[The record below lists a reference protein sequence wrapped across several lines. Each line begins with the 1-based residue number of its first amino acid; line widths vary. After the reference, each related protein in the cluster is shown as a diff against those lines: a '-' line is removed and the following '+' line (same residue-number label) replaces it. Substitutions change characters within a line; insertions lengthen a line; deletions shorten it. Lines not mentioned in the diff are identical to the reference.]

1 MTVLE
6 RFSDDDAAVERAN
19 EGPYGL
25 AAGVWT
31 RDLARAHRMARSLEA
46 GIVWVNKW
54 FDLPAGLPMGGIGDS
69 GFGRELSPETLH
81 EYSAPK
87 ADQHRP
93 RRCAAAP
100 VGRRV
105 AARHRG
111 GAHSTPGRNRKINLH
126 STQVTCLLS
135 ALGDEDRDIRT
146 P

>member
-31 RDLARAHRMARSLEA
+31 RDLARAHRMARALEA

-87 ADQHRP
+87 VDQHRP
-93 RRCAAAP
+93 GRCAAAP
-100 VGRRV
+100 L
-105 AARHRG
+105 
-111 GAHSTPGRNRKINLH
+111 GAG
-126 STQVTCLLS
+126 
-135 ALGDEDRDIRT
+135 
-146 P
+146 